1 MFCSLVVVPLPRF
14 RQDIA
19 VYWQTFEEAGHT
31 RTGEEVAL
39 LFPLYVAETEEEAQ
53 TVPRQ
58 SIMHYFEVLGRRMVA
73 GDADLDVATRERNL
87 EMQARLQR
95 LTYEG
100 GPLRDERYTVGPHH
114 PVIIP
119 TEAPHTWGNAGL
131 DIVKLLWAFGGPAPS
146 GIRHTLRACHPLL
159 PLSKLANDKV

>member
-73 GDADLDVATRERNL
+73 GTPSDATPAPRT
-87 EMQARLQR
+87 
-95 LTYEG
+95 G
-100 GPLRDERYTVGPHH
+100 GPSPRSE
-114 PVIIP
+114 PV
-119 TEAPHTWGNAGL
+119 
-131 DIVKLLWAFGGPAPS
+131 
-146 GIRHTLRACHPLL
+146 R
-159 PLSKLANDKV
+159 